1 VTLGFI
7 IVATGVEVAE
17 QCTETSGTERGF
29 AVRIWALISRI
40 ASHRRGLVLVGIR
53 IAGLMLE
60 ARHPPLR

>member
-1 VTLGFI
+1 
-7 IVATGVEVAE
+7 
-17 QCTETSGTERGF
+17 
-29 AVRIWALISRI
+29 LISRI